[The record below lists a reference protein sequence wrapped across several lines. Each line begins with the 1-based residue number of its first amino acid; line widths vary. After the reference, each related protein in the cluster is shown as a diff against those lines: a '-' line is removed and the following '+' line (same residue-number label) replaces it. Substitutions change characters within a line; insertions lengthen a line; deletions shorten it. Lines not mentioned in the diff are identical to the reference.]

1 MVKKK
6 PVHSYLLSTPI
17 PAGSWPN
24 QVSVPELFMGALS
37 FNLQR
42 DNIKA
47 GKAIVAV
54 ILESADGSVQFPFM
68 YEGAQALA
76 FFKTIDKENF
86 SVVSLTKK
94 ILKHLQ
100 SVPDSEG
107 KKLPPGKIKA

>member
-1 MVKKK
+1 MAKKK
-6 PVHSYLLSTPI
+6 PLEYRYILNTPI
-17 PAGSWPN
+17 TAGSWPN
-24 QVSVPELFMGALS
+24 QVSVSELFMGALS

-42 DNIKA
+42 DNVKS
-47 GKAIVAV
+47 GKAILAV
-54 ILESADGSVQFPFM
+54 VLENADGSVQFPFM

-86 SVVSLTKK
+86 GVVSLTNK

-107 KKLPPGKIKA
+107 KTLPLGKIV